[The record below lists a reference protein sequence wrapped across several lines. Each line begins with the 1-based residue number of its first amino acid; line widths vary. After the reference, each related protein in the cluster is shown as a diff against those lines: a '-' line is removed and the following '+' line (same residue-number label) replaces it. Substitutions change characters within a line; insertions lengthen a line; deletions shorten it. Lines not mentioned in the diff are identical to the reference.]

1 MLAPTIPGWRV
12 ETLGDDIAWM
22 RFGPDGRLYATNP
35 EYGLF
40 GVAPGTG
47 WTTNPNAMRTLEIGN
62 TIFTNVGRADDA
74 DVWWEGMSAVPPH
87 LIDWQGQDWTPDSGR
102 PASHPNSR
110 FCTPITQCPVLA
122 DEYFDPNGVPI
133 SAILF
138 GGRRASTMPLV
149 MQARDWAHGVYLG
162 ATLSSETTAAA
173 AGEVG
178 VVRRDPMAMRP
189 FLGYHVGDYFRH
201 WLELG
206 KDAGVADPDRLPQ
219 VFTVN
224 WFRRGADGRYLWPGF
239 GENARVLRWVV
250 ERIEGTTPAVETP
263 AGAVPTPDALD
274 LSGLSVTR
282 DDLEAALAVDPA
294 EWRTEVTQVTEWF
307 TSLGERVPGALW
319 AELDA
324 LKARLA

>member
-1 MLAPTIPGWRV
+1 
-12 ETLGDDIAWM
+12 
-22 RFGPDGRLYATNP
+22 
-35 EYGLF
+35 
-40 GVAPGTG
+40 
-47 WTTNPNAMRTLEIGN
+47 
-62 TIFTNVGRADDA
+62 
-74 DVWWEGMSAVPPH
+74 VPPH

-149 MQARDWAHGVYLG
+149 MQARDWAHGVFLG

-206 KDAGVADPDRLPQ
+206 KNAGAGDPDRLPR

-250 ERIEGTTPAVETP
+250 DRIEGRTGAVETP

-282 DDLEAALAVDPA
+282 GDLEAALAVDRA
-294 EWRTEVTQVTEWF
+294 EWRTEVAQVTEWF

-319 AELDA
+319 AELQA
-324 LKARLA
+324 LEARLA